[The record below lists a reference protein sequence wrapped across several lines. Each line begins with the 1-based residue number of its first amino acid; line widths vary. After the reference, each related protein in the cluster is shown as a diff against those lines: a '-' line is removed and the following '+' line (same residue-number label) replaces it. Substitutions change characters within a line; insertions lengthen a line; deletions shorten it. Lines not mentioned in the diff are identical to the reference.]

1 VRPLHEAAQDR
12 QECGLSGVTQGS
24 EGRIRCRADESSG
37 LPDRLDRHGA
47 SLAHNFRPVPGASE
61 GDELMLVL
69 SLLGRD
75 ERRQRHS
82 FVVTGLACVLAL
94 TDRPLKP

>member
-1 VRPLHEAAQDR
+1 
-12 QECGLSGVTQGS
+12 
-24 EGRIRCRADESSG
+24 
-37 LPDRLDRHGA
+37 
-47 SLAHNFRPVPGASE
+47 
-61 GDELMLVL
+61 MLVL